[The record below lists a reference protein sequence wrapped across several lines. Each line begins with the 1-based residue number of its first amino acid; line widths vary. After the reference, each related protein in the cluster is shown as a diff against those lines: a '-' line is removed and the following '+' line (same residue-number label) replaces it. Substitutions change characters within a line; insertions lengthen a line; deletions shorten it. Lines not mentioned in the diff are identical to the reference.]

1 MILSDFIKGK
11 YDEFLDELNKKI
23 MNNEKIKIFDFI
35 SSIVP
40 VLKNIKNENFI
51 NLMENFIF
59 KICFNEKNDIA
70 FSVSI
75 LGDAFYYFYP
85 IEELTINKILG
96 FFSNCIEKKK
106 YIFLF
111 FYYSNFFTS

>member
-51 NLMENFIF
+51 NLMENLYLKFVLM
-59 KICFNEKNDIA
+59 KKM
-70 FSVSI
+70 I
-75 LGDAFYYFYP
+75 L
-85 IEELTINKILG
+85 L
-96 FFSNCIEKKK
+96 
-106 YIFLF
+106 FLF
-111 FYYSNFFTS
+111 QS

>member
-51 NLMENFIF
+51 NLMENLYLKFVLM
-59 KICFNEKNDIA
+59 KKM
-70 FSVSI
+70 I
-75 LGDAFYYFYP
+75 L
-85 IEELTINKILG
+85 
-96 FFSNCIEKKK
+96 
-106 YIFLF
+106 LF
-111 FYYSNFFTS
+111 QFQS